1 MEFANFS
8 DRDAPPKLIF
18 GKACRRFVAS
28 VGRIRTGAGGGIHT
42 ALTVIYE
49 TDRDADIAPKTGA
62 RGSEMGVAGGMKG
75 VLGWTA
81 GLLVLA
87 APAAA
92 GVKEGVEKW
101 QSGDHKGAVV
111 EWLPFAAKGDPDA
124 LFNLGQAYKLGRG
137 VPMDKAKA
145 EDFYRRAADKGHAP
159 AQSNLGILLAQRG
172 DKAGAAQLWL
182 KAAEKREPR
191 AQYMLGVLHFNGDT
205 VEKNWPLAYAYMLQ
219 ANAAGLPQ
227 AARAL
232 ATMTTNMTPAD
243 RDKGAQLASS
253 MGSGD
258 RLANSGKPLPQ
269 PRRMPNDIAATKP
282 AEPVALPKAAAAKP
296 VETPINFAPAPAGTP
311 GRSVVA
317 SADVPVPAGTTTR
330 LEGSATPRW
339 RVQMGAFSREA
350 RARDAWT
357 ALRRDHGALVAGV
370 EPHYVNGG
378 DVVRL
383 QLGAFVDAASAGALC
398 QKLKAAGNAC
408 FIVEV
413 N

>member
-1 MEFANFS
+1 
-8 DRDAPPKLIF
+8 
-18 GKACRRFVAS
+18 
-28 VGRIRTGAGGGIHT
+28 
-42 ALTVIYE
+42 
-49 TDRDADIAPKTGA
+49 
-62 RGSEMGVAGGMKG
+62 MKG

-172 DKAGAAQLWL
+172 DKAAATQLWL

-191 AQYMLGVLHFNGDT
+191 AQYMIGVLHFNGDT
-205 VEKNWPLAYAYMLQ
+205 VEKNWPLAYAYMLR

-243 RDKGAQLASS
+243 RDKGAQLASG
-253 MGSGD
+253 MGADD
-258 RLANSGKPLPQ
+258 RLANSGKPVPQ
-269 PRRMPNDIAATKP
+269 PRRLPNDIAATKP
-282 AEPVALPKAAAAKP
+282 TEPVARPQAAAAQP
-296 VETPINFAPAPAGTP
+296 AAATPIKFAPAPTAARP
-311 GRSVVA
+311 ARSVVA
-317 SADVPVPAGTTTR
+317 TASVPAPAGAPAHA
-330 LEGSATPRW
+330 EASAAPRW

-357 ALRRDHGALVAGV
+357 VLRRDHGALVAGV

-383 QLGAFVDAASAGALC
+383 QLGAFGDAASAGALC
-398 QKLKAAGNAC
+398 QKLKAAGSAC
-408 FIVEV
+408 FVVEA